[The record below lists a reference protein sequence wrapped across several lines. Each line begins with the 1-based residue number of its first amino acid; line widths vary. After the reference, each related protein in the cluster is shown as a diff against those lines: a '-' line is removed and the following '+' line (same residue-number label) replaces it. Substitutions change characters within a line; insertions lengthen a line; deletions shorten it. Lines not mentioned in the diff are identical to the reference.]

1 MLNLLWFFLIIFL
14 IYLGLSINKLIH
26 YKNYKI
32 NKFFKNLNYDSL
44 YLSLG
49 TKMGVGTI
57 IGTTMSIHLGGP
69 GSLFWIY
76 LFTILTSS
84 IIYAESFLGSK
95 YKQKINDTYISGIYY
110 YTKFGLNKKILA
122 FITLILF
129 VSTYSLFFLMIQSNT
144 ITEILK
150 VNKLV
155 FACILIGLLLL
166 LVTNETNQVSK
177 ILNKIVPVMCI
188 FFIAISLYIIIKNTD
203 IIPYLFKMILKNA
216 FNPKSMLIGLILGI
230 KRSIFLNEL
239 LIGTTSMSSGI
250 NNKSPEVTANTL
262 TLGTYF
268 ITFII
273 STLIDFLVLI
283 YTYYNDIPNITYNEL
298 LINVFNYHFNT
309 FGSYFLGILISL
321 LATTTIISGLYIGVS
336 NLSYIFKRK
345 IIVNIFKIIFIM
357 CITLG
362 IFVNTSSLWYYIDLM
377 MLILIILNSYIVNKL
392 KYKL

>member
-1 MLNLLWFFLIIFL
+1 
-14 IYLGLSINKLIH
+14 
-26 YKNYKI
+26 
-32 NKFFKNLNYDSL
+32 
-44 YLSLG
+44 
-49 TKMGVGTI
+49 MGVGTI

-150 VNKLV
+150 VNKLI

-188 FFIAISLYIIIKNTD
+188 FFIVISLFIIIKNFD

-273 STLIDFLVLI
+273 STLIALLVLI
-283 YTYYNDIPNITYNEL
+283 YIYYNDIPNISYNEL
-298 LINVFNYHFNT
+298 LIKVFNYHFNT

-336 NLSYIFKRK
+336 NLSYIFKNK
-345 IIVNIFKIIFIM
+345 IIVNIFKVIFIM

>member
-1 MLNLLWFFLIIFL
+1 
-14 IYLGLSINKLIH
+14 
-26 YKNYKI
+26 
-32 NKFFKNLNYDSL
+32 
-44 YLSLG
+44 
-49 TKMGVGTI
+49 MGVGTI

-76 LFTILTSS
+76 LFTLLTSS

-95 YKQKINDTYISGIYY
+95 YKQKVNDIYISGIYY
-110 YTKFGLNKKILA
+110 YTKFGLNKKVLA

-150 VNKLV
+150 INKLV
-155 FACILIGLLLL
+155 FAFILIGLLLL

-177 ILNKIVPVMCI
+177 LLNKIVPVMCI
-188 FFIAISLYIIIKNTD
+188 FFIVISLYIIIKNID
-203 IIPYLFKMILKNA
+203 IIPYLFKTIFKNA
-216 FNPKSMLIGLILGI
+216 FNTKSMLIGLILGI

-268 ITFII
+268 ITFVI
-273 STLIDFLVLI
+273 STLIAFLVLI
-283 YTYYNDIPNITYNEL
+283 YTFYNNIPNITYNEL

-309 FGSYFLGILISL
+309 FGNYFLGILISL
-321 LATTTIISGLYIGVS
+321 LATTTIISGFYIGVS
-336 NLSYIFKRK
+336 NLSYIFKNK
-345 IIVNIFKIIFIM
+345 IIVNIFKVIFIM

>member
-1 MLNLLWFFLIIFL
+1 MLNLLWFFLLIFL
-14 IYLGLSINKLIH
+14 IYLGLSINKIIN

-32 NKFFKNLNYDSL
+32 NKLFKKLNFDSL

-76 LFTILTSS
+76 LFTFLTSS

-95 YKQKINDTYISGIYY
+95 YKQKVDDTYISGIYY
-110 YTKFGLNKKILA
+110 YTKFGLKNKTLA
-122 FITLILF
+122 IISLIVF

-144 ITEILK
+144 ITEILN
-150 VNKLV
+150 VNK
-155 FACILIGLLLL
+155 FIFSFILITLLIL

-177 ILNKIVPVMCI
+177 LLNKIVPVMCI
-188 FFIAISLYIIIKNTD
+188 FFILISSYTIIKNIN
-203 IIPYLFKMILKNA
+203 IIPHIFNSILRNA
-216 FNPKSMLIGLILGI
+216 FNPKSMFIGMILGI

-250 NNKSPEVTANTL
+250 NNEDTEITANTL

-273 STLIDFLVLI
+273 STLIGMLVLI
-283 YTYYNDIPNITYNEL
+283 YMYYNKIPNITYNEL
-298 LINVFNYHFNT
+298 LIKVFTFHFNS
-309 FGSYFLGILISL
+309 FGNYFLGLLISL

-336 NLSYIFKRK
+336 NLSYIFKNK
-345 IIVNIFKIIFIM
+345 IVVNIFKIIFIL

-362 IFVNTSSLWYYIDLM
+362 IFVNTSNL
-377 MLILIILNSYIVNKL
+377 
-392 KYKL
+392 